1 MIVVGLD
8 GKEHK
13 LNYAKYKSRSNRD
26 NKSNLHK
33 ECLELLESM
42 LKGYTIY
49 EEITLPG
56 ANKLYADF
64 FVPDLSLIIEVH
76 GQQHYEY
83 TPFFHKSKADF
94 YIGKKRDKDKIEFCR
109 LNNLSIAVLPYN
121 EKEKWNQ
128 IIVQSMK
135 G

>member
-135 G
+135 D

>member
-26 NKSNLHK
+26 NKSNLHR

-42 LKGYTIY
+42 LKGYSIY

-83 TPFFHKSKADF
+83 TPFFHKTKADF

-109 LNNLSIAVLPYN
+109 LNNLSIAILPYN

-135 G
+135 D